1 MRSFK
6 WMLVVMVVMLVFV
19 FAYSV
24 VAASK
29 EETKSPGPA
38 GAAQTAGDEKGAKEK
53 DEKPPAP
60 QATGAA
66 PGVKAPAPPV
76 KILKDEGC

>member
-6 WMLVVMVVMLVFV
+6 WLVVLVVSFV
-19 FAYSV
+19 FIFSV

-29 EETKSPGPA
+29 EETKSPAPA
-38 GAAQTAGDEKGAKEK
+38 GTAQTAGEEKAQDK
-53 DEKPPAP
+53 DDKTPVQPGKG
-60 QATGAA
+60 TA

-76 KILKDEGC
+76 KVLKDEGC

>member
-1 MRSFK
+1 MRSVK
-6 WMLVVMVVMLVFV
+6 WLLVLMVSSVFV
-19 FAYSV
+19 FSV

-29 EETKSPGPA
+29 EETKSPAPA
-38 GAAQTAGDEKGAKEK
+38 GAAQTAGDEKTDKDKE
-53 DEKPPAP
+53 EKAPPGKG
-60 QATGAA
+60 TA